1 MEWLACS
8 SSQDAGASPLFPPVH
23 LDAQAAAL
31 EVQEVVHHTPRLY
44 GLERGSWRQTDL
56 RQVIAWLRP
65 MSLPGVCKLLR
76 RLHIVYKRGRAS
88 VHSPDLAYDEKLAVI
103 AQARQR
109 SQADPERFPF
119 LYEDEMTYE
128 LRPRVSRAYAPRG
141 RRVKLAR
148 QAATAKKRRIAAS
161 IEVNTGVVIARQRS
175 RFNVKEMYRSFRL
188 VEKRYPKAER
198 ITIALDNWPVH
209 FHAFVLEELAKRHSR
224 VELLPLPT
232 YAPWTNP
239 TEKVWRLLAKDEL
252 NQHEFLE
259 DWKGL
264 QQAVTAWFAKYDQ
277 GSQALLY
284 AVGLCPD

>member
-1 MEWLACS
+1 
-8 SSQDAGASPLFPPVH
+8 
-23 LDAQAAAL
+23 
-31 EVQEVVHHTPRLY
+31 VHHSPRLS
-44 GLERGSWRQTDL
+44 GLERETWRQTDL
-56 RQVIAWLRP
+56 RQVIEWLRP
-65 MSLPGVCKLLR
+65 LSLPGVCKLLR

-109 SQADPERFPF
+109 SQGDPERFPL

-141 RRVKLAR
+141 RGARVAR
-148 QAATAKKRRIAAS
+148 QAPTAKQRRIAAS
-161 IEVNTGVVIARQRS
+161 IEVNTGVLIARQRR
-175 RFNVKEMYRSFRL
+175 RFNVKEMYRYFRL

-209 FHAFVLEELAKRHSR
+209 FHPFVLEELAKRQSR

-239 TEKVWRLLAKDEL
+239 TEKVWRLLVKDEL
-252 NQHEFLE
+252 NQHAFLD

-264 QQAVTAWFAKYDQ
+264 QQAVTAWFAKYEQ
-277 GSQALLY
+277 GSQALLHS
-284 AVGLCPD
+284 VGLCPD